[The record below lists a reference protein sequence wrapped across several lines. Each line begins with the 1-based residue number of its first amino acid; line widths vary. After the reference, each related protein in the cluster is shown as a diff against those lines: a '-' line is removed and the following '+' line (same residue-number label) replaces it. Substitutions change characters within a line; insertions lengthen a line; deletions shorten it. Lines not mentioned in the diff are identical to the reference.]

1 MITKKQKEVLDFI
14 SKYAEKHGYAPSLE
28 EMRVAFKFASVST
41 PYHYVKKLQE
51 EGYIKKDN
59 NRPRAISVYPGGE
72 IKSPFLNKAGLDSI
86 KIPVVGSA
94 NCGPATILANE
105 NIEGYLKVSRDQ
117 LRNKD
122 GVFALRASGNS
133 LNKANIHGESIED
146 GDFVLIDS
154 QSRTPHNG
162 EYVLSIIDGAAN
174 LKKYVENTKD
184 RQIKLISES
193 SEDFK
198 PIFIQAGD
206 DFAINGKILKVIKN
220 PNKMLK

>member
-14 SKYAEKHGYAPSLE
+14 SKYSENHGYAPSLE

-51 EGYIKKDN
+51 EGYITKDD

-72 IKSPFLNKAGLDSI
+72 IKSPFLKKVGLDSI

-117 LRNKD
+117 LKNKD
-122 GVFALRASGNS
+122 GVFALRASGDS
-133 LNKANIHGESIED
+133 LNKADIQGESIED

-154 QSRTPHNG
+154 QNRTPHNG

-174 LKKYVENTKD
+174 LKKYVKD
-184 RQIKLISES
+184 KKNNQITLMSES
-193 SEDFK
+193 SQNFK
-198 PIFIQAGD
+198 PIFIQDGD
-206 DFAINGKILKVIKN
+206 DFAINGKIITVIKK
-220 PNKMLK
+220 PKSKLK

>member
-1 MITKKQKEVLDFI
+1 MITKKQKDVLDFI
-14 SKYAEKHGYAPSLE
+14 SKYAEKNGYAPSLE
-28 EMRVAFKFASVST
+28 EMRIAFKFASVST

-51 EGYIKKDN
+51 EGYIKKED

-72 IKSPFLNKAGLDSI
+72 IKSPFLNRVGLDSI
-86 KIPVVGSA
+86 KVPVVGSA

-117 LRNKD
+117 LKDRD
-122 GVFALRASGNS
+122 GVFALRVSGNS
-133 LNKANIHGESIED
+133 LNKANIHGKNVEN

-154 QSRTPHNG
+154 KNRTPHNG

-174 LKKYVENTKD
+174 LKRYIDDKKNN
-184 RQIKLISES
+184 QITLMSES

-198 PIFIQAGD
+198 PIFIQDGD
-206 DFAINGKILKVIKN
+206 DFAINGKILAVIKK
-220 PNKMLK
+220 PKIG

>member
-1 MITKKQKEVLDFI
+1 MITKKQKDVLDFI
-14 SKYAEKHGYAPSLE
+14 SKYAEKNGYAPSLE
-28 EMRVAFKFASVST
+28 EMRIAFKFASVST

-51 EGYIKKDN
+51 EGYIKKED

-72 IKSPFLNKAGLDSI
+72 IKSPFLNRVGLDSI

-133 LNKANIHGESIED
+133 LNKANIHGKNIED

-154 QSRTPHNG
+154 KNRNPHNG

-174 LKKYVENTKD
+174 LKKYVNDNKNN
-184 RQIKLISES
+184 QITLMSES

-198 PIFIQAGD
+198 PIFIQEGD
-206 DFAINGKILKVIKN
+206 DFAINGKILTVIKK
-220 PNKMLK
+220 PKIR

>member
-1 MITKKQKEVLDFI
+1 MITKKQKDVLDFI
-14 SKYAEKHGYAPSLE
+14 SKYAEKNGYAPSLE
-28 EMRVAFKFASVST
+28 EMRIAFKFASVST

-51 EGYIKKDN
+51 EGYIKKED

-72 IKSPFLNKAGLDSI
+72 IKSPFLNRVGLDSI
-86 KIPVVGSA
+86 KVPVVGSA

-117 LRNKD
+117 LRNKN

-133 LNKANIHGESIED
+133 LNKANIHGKNIED

-154 QSRTPHNG
+154 KNKNPHNG

-174 LKKYVENTKD
+174 LKKYVNNNKNN
-184 RQIKLISES
+184 QITLMSES

-198 PIFIQAGD
+198 PIFIQEGD
-206 DFAINGKILKVIKN
+206 DFAINGKILTVIKK
-220 PNKMLK
+220 PRIR

>member
-1 MITKKQKEVLDFI
+1 MITKKQKDVLDFI
-14 SKYAEKHGYAPSLE
+14 SKYAEKNGYAPSLE
-28 EMRVAFKFASVST
+28 EMRIAFKFASVST

-51 EGYIKKDN
+51 EGYIKKED

-72 IKSPFLNKAGLDSI
+72 IKSPFLNRVGLDSI

-117 LRNKD
+117 LKNKE

-133 LNKANIHGESIED
+133 LNKANIHGKNIED

-154 QSRTPHNG
+154 KNRNPHNG

-174 LKKYVENTKD
+174 LKKYVNDNKNN
-184 RQIKLISES
+184 QITLMSES

-198 PIFIQAGD
+198 PIFIQEGD
-206 DFAINGKILKVIKN
+206 DFAINGKILTVIKK
-220 PNKMLK
+220 PKIR

>member
-1 MITKKQKEVLDFI
+1 MITKKQKDVLDFI
-14 SKYAEKHGYAPSLE
+14 SKYAEKNGYAPSLE
-28 EMRVAFKFASVST
+28 EMRIAFKFASVST

-51 EGYIKKDN
+51 EGYIKKED

-72 IKSPFLNKAGLDSI
+72 IKSPFLNRVGLDSI

-105 NIEGYLKVSRDQ
+105 NIEGYLKVSREQ

-133 LNKANIHGESIED
+133 LNKANVHGKNIED

-154 QSRTPHNG
+154 KNRNPHNG

-174 LKKYVENTKD
+174 LKKYVNDNKNN
-184 RQIKLISES
+184 QITLMSES

-198 PIFIQAGD
+198 PIFIQEGD
-206 DFAINGKILKVIKN
+206 DFAINGKILTVIKK
-220 PNKMLK
+220 PRIR